1 MEFTAYL
8 QLFPDILADPG
19 PLPPYNDPH
28 YQNYVRL
35 NWSRLHRWLKT
46 GVLDPALTE
55 VIRTIDAA
63 QYWTVIT
70 EPWCGDAAHSVPFIH
85 RLSELNPL
93 IKVDYRL
100 RDTPPF
106 IIDQYLTHGKKSIPK
121 LIMADKD
128 HHDLAV
134 WGPRPAGCQRLFEQ
148 LAKDNVEPEERKIA
162 LQNWY
167 NGDKGTSLQRE
178 LLTLLQP

>member
-8 QLFPDILADPG
+8 QLFTDILADPA
-19 PLPPYNDPH
+19 PRPPYDNPH

-35 NWSRLHRWLKT
+35 NWSRQHRWLKT

-55 VIRTIDAA
+55 VIRNIGVP

-70 EPWCGDAAHSVPFIH
+70 EPWCGDASHSIPFIH
-85 RLSELNPL
+85 RLAELNPL
-93 IKVDYRL
+93 IKVDYVL

-106 IIDQYLTHGKKSIPK
+106 LIDQYLTNGTKSIPK
-121 LIMADKD
+121 LIIADKD
-128 HHDLAV
+128 HNDLAV
-134 WGPRPAGCQRLFEQ
+134 WGPRPAACQRLYQ
-148 LAKDNVEPEERKIA
+148 QMAKDNVEQDERKIT

-167 NGDKGTSLQRE
+167 NEDKGESLQRE
-178 LLTLLQP
+178 LLEIIP